1 MAPTISCNYFIAVKI
16 CVLIRL
22 VAVQF
27 GRSKW
32 NGNVG
37 NSGLV
42 LRVDTP
48 LTNIGRPSFSVQIN
62 SGIEF

>member
-1 MAPTISCNYFIAVKI
+1 MLNEFLFYLLFQV
-16 CVLIRL
+16 
-22 VAVQF
+22 

-37 NSGLV
+37 NSGIV

-48 LTNIGRPSFSVQIN
+48 ITNVGRPSFSVQIN